1 MRNPY
6 ETLGVSKSATDEEIK
21 KAYRRLARKYHPD
34 LNPGDE
40 KAEAKFKEINEA
52 YSILSDKKKK
62 AEYDETGGFKFGEGF
77 DFNRGT
83 GGSKTYT
90 YHFGGGNIDFENV
103 FENIFGQH
111 GFREYTKGRDISYTM
126 DLDLEDAV
134 KGKIITKK
142 KDGERVNVK
151 RHPGV
156 KNGTKLRIKG
166 KGGRGQG
173 GRGDLHITVR
183 IKPHPYFT
191 YDGKNLYTTVDVP
204 LKTMILGGKAK
215 VRTLDGFVT
224 IKIPP
229 GTQNEQIFKIRE
241 KTIPGN
247 LYATVKVKIP
257 DKISKKGEQILRKF
271 FEEEEL

>member
-34 LNPGDE
+34 LNPGDK

-77 DFNRGT
+77 DFNKGT
-83 GGSKTYT
+83 GGSKTYS
-90 YHFGGGNIDFENV
+90 YHFGGGNADSRDI
-103 FENIFGQH
+103 FENIFGQY
-111 GFREYTKGRDISYTM
+111 GFGEYTKGRDVNYAM

-134 KGKIITKK
+134 KGKIITLNI
-142 KDGERVNVK
+142 DGERVNVK
-151 RHPGV
+151 IPPGV
-156 KNGTKLRIKG
+156 KNGTKLRIKE
-166 KGGRGQG
+166 KGGRGPG
-173 GRGDLHITVR
+173 GKGDLHITVH
-183 IKPHPYFT
+183 IKPHPHFT
-191 YDGKNLYTTVDVP
+191 YDGKKLRTIVDIP

-215 VRTLDGFVT
+215 VRTLNGFVT

-257 DKISKKGEQILRKF
+257 DKTSKKGEQILRNF
-271 FEEEEL
+271 FEEEGL

>member
-134 KGKIITKK
+134 KGKIITLNI
-142 KDGERVNVK
+142 DGERVNVK
-151 RHPGV
+151 IPPGV
-156 KNGTKLRIKG
+156 KNGTKLRIKE

-173 GRGDLHITVR
+173 GRGERKLEREEKKEGYYRVERSYGSFSRSFYLPD
-183 IKPHPYFT
+183 
-191 YDGKNLYTTVDVP
+191 NVDP
-204 LKTMILGGKAK
+204 TKIKAK
-215 VRTLDGFVT
+215 YEGGVL
-224 IKIPP
+224 KLSIPKKEEAKP
-229 GTQNEQIFKIRE
+229 KE
-241 KTIPGN
+241 IPVN
-247 LYATVKVKIP
+247 V
-257 DKISKKGEQILRKF
+257 E
-271 FEEEEL
+271 